1 MATDTSDVLKQCYL
15 KIKSK
20 NVGVWQKRWIVLRKS
35 SSKGPYRLGKLFFNL
50 RFYESLDLL
59 FKFLNL

>member
-20 NVGVWQKRWIVLRKS
+20 NVGVWQKRWVILRRA
-35 SSKGPYRLGKLFFNL
+35 SSKGPYRLGKNYL
-50 RFYESLDLL
+50 STIC
-59 FKFLNL
+59 LNFVSSTTKN

>member
-20 NVGVWQKRWIVLRKS
+20 NVGVWQKRWVVLRRA
-35 SSKGPYRLGKLFFNL
+35 SSKGPYRLGKKLSYL
-50 RFYESLDLL
+50 KS
-59 FKFLNL
+59 